1 MGALRRRCACAC
13 AIAVAVAAAA
23 PRPAGAD
30 GADAIAAGVIA
41 AVGPDRAAVAEAMA
55 RAVAGAERGG
65 AAGAAGRRVVAD
77 AIAEARAALAAGAVP
92 AEELARFRSVREQ
105 VDEAWRAYLRVAVES
120 AQLRL
125 AGARAEAEALLA
137 LPGGAEVYADAAL
150 RLGAVLGHLGRKG
163 EAQAVLA
170 LALALDPD
178 RPITLAEFSP
188 DVIDAVEAARR
199 APAPIRRLRVQTSPP
214 GALVR
219 VDGADVGRAPVDV
232 AVVRGQHVIVARA
245 PLHRPAVRGVVVG
258 EGAAAVT
265 LELAADEDAQR
276 LAAGATRGLSEAA
289 AQGLI
294 DAALRFAELSE
305 VAVVADTI
313 RRGAPALLVQ
323 RCARAG
329 GGGGAGAAGAAAA
342 RCSAVVELGYGDRAG
357 LPAAARAAWAA
368 ARAGELRYPPVVL
381 ADRGGGAGGPERCRV
396 CRSPWLWTGVGAAI
410 VAGVALTIAATAGGK
425 PAPVVGVDPTQF

>member
-1 MGALRRRCACAC
+1 MGALRRACAC

-23 PRPAGAD
+23 PRAVDAD
-30 GADAIAAGVIA
+30 GAGVIA
-41 AVGPDRAAVAEAMA
+41 ANGPDRAAVAEAMA
-55 RAVAGAERGG
+55 RAIAGAEAWRSRG
-65 AAGAAGRRVVAD
+65 AAAGRVVAD
-77 AIAEARAALAAGAVP
+77 AVGEARAALAAGAVP
-92 AEELARFRSVREQ
+92 AEALALFRSVREQ
-105 VDEAWRAYLRVAVES
+105 IDEGWQAYLRVAVES

-125 AGARAEAEALLA
+125 AGARAEAEALLV

-150 RLGAVLGHLGRKG
+150 RLGAVLGHLGRKA

-188 DVIDAVEAARR
+188 DVIDAVDAAKR
-199 APAPIRRLRVQTSPP
+199 APAPIRRLRIQTSPP

-232 AVVRGQHVIVARA
+232 EVVRGQHVIVARA
-245 PLHRPAVRGVVVG
+245 PLHRPAVRGVIVG
-258 EGAAAVT
+258 EGAASVA
-265 LELAADEDAQR
+265 LELGVDEDAGR
-276 LAAGATRGLSEAA
+276 LAAGAERGLSEAA

-305 VAVVADTI
+305 VAVVADTV

-323 RCARAG
+323 RCARVG
-329 GGGGAGAAGAAAA
+329 GGGGGGGGKA

-357 LPAAARAAWAA
+357 LPAAARAAWEA

-381 ADRGGGAGGPERCRV
+381 GDRGGRPGGPERCRV
-396 CRSPWLWTGVGAAI
+396 CRSPWLWTGVGAAVI
-410 VAGVALTIAATAGGK
+410 AGVALTIAAVTGAR
-425 PAPVVGVDPTQF
+425 PAPVVGVDPSQF